1 MRALLLGSAQKRA
14 IDVVSTARAGREGRV
29 CRPVTPRKRRNSKR
43 GCAGFLMP
51 GKRFY
56 LPLDMTNT
64 GRRNPILC
72 LLVLPGSRRL
82 RRLLRRYAEQG
93 AQVGVEEASLGILLV
108 ADPAKVV
115 PPGVKAAQL
124 LGGQRM
130 HLAPVGTAPV
140 ARKIASTAEKY
151 ASWGIP
157 RYMCT
162 ATKAVSRP

>member
-1 MRALLLGSAQKRA
+1 GRAISNAYRKDRPPIAGFVVGISAKRA

-93 AQVGVEEASLGILLV
+93 TQVGVEEASLGILLV

-130 HLAPVGTAPV
+130 HLAPV
-140 ARKIASTAEKY
+140 
-151 ASWGIP
+151 
-157 RYMCT
+157 
-162 ATKAVSRP
+162 